1 MFNRKDLTA
10 TSLGLRIIVGGYFL
24 YLAYSILPTILNS
37 PTKNEMIAF
46 IIAAPLFV
54 LVGGGI
60 VFFSVKALIKGEY
73 VKGNKKEEESI
84 QTNPEN
90 DSFVED
96 KEEQQDDINEIEDI
110 LEEEQQDDINEIED
124 ILEEEQNE
132 EDI

>member
-110 LEEEQQDDINEIED
+110 LEEEQ
-124 ILEEEQNE
+124 NE